1 MNRLIPVLF
10 KNSIKRISI
19 VALILFHFTVKAQ
32 INCDNDTSF
41 LVPLVDLQID
51 TYLGFQGG
59 LYPDGSNT
67 MPDAHADSG
76 IAIAQTLMP
85 INFDGEVDTTYG
97 KLVMVGLGNGS
108 AGKSFN
114 KFIGAYVAEGIS
126 DSCVR
131 MVNACMEAYSLHDMI
146 APDADDVYWKDV
158 NDFFQ
163 IADLKKKQVGVVW
176 LQAIAF
182 EDTFHTAEQYVDTLR
197 KTYVEVIRKLKDQFI
212 NLKLIYISGLH
223 YGGYS
228 DTLALN
234 YNAIAEPAP
243 YFNDFA
249 IKAVIEQQINGDTL
263 LSYSGE
269 DAPAAWLAWGPNFWA
284 DGRNLRTYDNLRWL
298 CPGDFDVDQNGFLLG
313 GTGQQKVADRLFTH
327 FTTEPTTLPWIYGL
341 PYACYTE
348 IEDEDEGEIN
358 DSLVIPDGEIVWI
371 APNPVRGFLKFSINI
386 ETTDKAEIYVF
397 DLLGQTIVEGAFF
410 KVEPKREFT
419 IKMTEDTRG
428 VYVLSVF
435 VEGRVYNQVFYLDN

>member
-1 MNRLIPVLF
+1 M
-10 KNSIKRISI
+10 
-19 VALILFHFTVKAQ
+19 
-32 INCDNDTSF
+32 
-41 LVPLVDLQID
+41 
-51 TYLGFQGG
+51 
-59 LYPDGSNT
+59 
-67 MPDAHADSG
+67 
-76 IAIAQTLMP
+76 
-85 INFDGEVDTTYG
+85 
-97 KLVMVGLGNGS
+97 
-108 AGKSFN
+108 
-114 KFIGAYVAEGIS
+114 
-126 DSCVR
+126 
-131 MVNACMEAYSLHDMI
+131 
-146 APDADDVYWKDV
+146 
-158 NDFFQ
+158 
-163 IADLKKKQVGVVW
+163 
-176 LQAIAF
+176 
-182 EDTFHTAEQYVDTLR
+182 
-197 KTYVEVIRKLKDQFI
+197 
-212 NLKLIYISGLH
+212 
-223 YGGYS
+223 
-228 DTLALN
+228 
-234 YNAIAEPAP
+234 
-243 YFNDFA
+243 
-249 IKAVIEQQINGDTL
+249 
-263 LSYSGE
+263 SYSGE
-269 DAPAAWLAWGPNFWA
+269 DAPAAWVAWGPNFWA

-313 GTGQQKVADRLFTH
+313 GSGQQKVADRLFTH